1 MAACILQA
9 IARTSRRE
17 PSCLTDGRRSDLLS
31 RRLNLTDLP
40 DEEDEMYMFDQHAG
54 DADDL

>member
-1 MAACILQA
+1 MAACILKA
-9 IARTSRRE
+9 IARASRRE
-17 PSCLTDGRRSDLLS
+17 GFCLTDGLRSDLLS

-40 DEEDEMYMFDQHAG
+40 DGGDEEYTFDQHEG